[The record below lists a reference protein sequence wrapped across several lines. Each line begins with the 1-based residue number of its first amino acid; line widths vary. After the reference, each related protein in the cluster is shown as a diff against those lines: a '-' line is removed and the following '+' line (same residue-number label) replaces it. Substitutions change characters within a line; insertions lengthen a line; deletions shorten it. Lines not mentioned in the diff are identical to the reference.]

1 MSKRFEG
8 LSLLDIVVC
17 GLIAG
22 SAVFFVYWLF
32 GGDFERGYGLG
43 FTCMAFIALW
53 GYLLHDTSKRRSSD
67 HDTEYL

>member
-1 MSKRFEG
+1 MSKRFQS
-8 LSLLDIVVC
+8 LNLLDTVVC

-43 FTCMAFIALW
+43 FTCMVFIALW
-53 GYLLHDTSKRRSSD
+53 VYLIHDISRHKSSN